1 MSGIFLC
8 LKVKRKEAA
17 MSEQQLQE
25 QLKVLYS
32 IRNHLTCL
40 TVVVVGI
47 VAVFVL
53 GGCVAW
59 LGS

>member
-1 MSGIFLC
+1 
-8 LKVKRKEAA
+8 

-32 IRNHLTCL
+32 IRNYLTCL
-40 TVVVVGI
+40 TIVVLGI

-53 GGCVAW
+53 GGCMAW

>member
-1 MSGIFLC
+1 
-8 LKVKRKEAA
+8 

-40 TVVVVGI
+40 MIVVLGI